1 MSYLWYLPTKVGG
14 LGLFNLPAGEALVVP
29 RWHRDLIAA
38 YQHTP
43 YVVDAAQLRELL
55 LSMISLTLNVRG
67 LDQGVTS
74 DTFSL
79 VLENLALWARTPEEV
94 FGDKAAALMP
104 PSVSGSRCTAEL
116 ARLGYLALMECAQT
130 VMATL
135 RNDKQGLLYSP

>member
-1 MSYLWYLPTKVGG
+1 MYYYLPRSTEMSYLWYLPTKVGG

-67 LDQGVTS
+67 LD
-74 DTFSL
+74 
-79 VLENLALWARTPEEV
+79 
-94 FGDKAAALMP
+94 
-104 PSVSGSRCTAEL
+104 
-116 ARLGYLALMECAQT
+116 
-130 VMATL
+130 
-135 RNDKQGLLYSP
+135 